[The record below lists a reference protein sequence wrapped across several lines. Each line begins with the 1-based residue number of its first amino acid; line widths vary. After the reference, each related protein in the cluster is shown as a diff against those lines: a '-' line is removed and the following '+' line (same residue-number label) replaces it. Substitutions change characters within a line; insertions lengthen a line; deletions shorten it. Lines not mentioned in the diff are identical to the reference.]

1 MKFKISLNKSNEL
14 YHFILISG
22 NGTTILTSQGY
33 KSKQSTKVGISSVI
47 ENIVLADRFVHHS
60 KKNGQVYFQLK
71 AANGE
76 VIADSQVYDDQASM
90 ETDIESLMKDVPK
103 ASILDLT
110 EQG

>member
-1 MKFKISLNKSNEL
+1 MVFEIYQNKENDL
-14 YHFILISG
+14 YYFQTKNG
-22 NGTTILTSQGY
+22 NGRILMSSQGY

-47 ENIVLADRFVHHS
+47 ENIVLAERFAHHS